1 MKKLGLFLALILLVF
16 PVVGCQSHDMEE
28 EAMVDHANHNM
39 VMGDLHEKTAAAE
52 ELPTFLANHHEAIGD
67 IYERTPHY
75 QDLLEHIPCY
85 CGCGES
91 VGHRSTF
98 DCFIHERG
106 EDGSVVWD
114 DHGAKCGVCLEIAHA
129 SMELYDNG
137 TSVDEIRDL
146 IDERYKEGYAEPTDT
161 PHPSAS

>member
-1 MKKLGLFLALILLVF
+1 MKKIILMFAIILLMI
-16 PVVGCQSHDMEE
+16 PTVGCQNHEMEDESSTDHDQ
-28 EAMVDHANHNM
+28 HNM
-39 VMGDLHEKTAAAE
+39 MMGDLHEETTSAE
-52 ELPTFLANHHEAIGD
+52 QLPTFLSHHHENISD

-75 QDLLEHIPCY
+75 QDLLEQMPCY

-91 VGHRSTF
+91 VGHRNTF

-114 DHGAKCGVCLEIAHA
+114 DHGAKCGVCLEIAHI

-137 TSVDEIRDL
+137 TSPGDIRDF
-146 IDERYKEGYAEPTDT
+146 IDERYQEGFAEPTDT
-161 PHPSAS
+161 PHPNA